1 MAREEHYSHGILQA
15 GDTQLTPEEQLKTIN
30 RGAAEIIT
38 EEELLR
44 KLRRS
49 KETGKPL
56 KIKAGFDPTAPDL
69 HIGSAVVLRKMKHF
83 QDLGHEAIFLI
94 GDFTGMIGDPSG
106 KTETRRLLSR
116 EEIAENA
123 KTYEKQIYKILDPDR
138 TRVVFNSEWC
148 GKMTFGDVIGLTSRY
163 TVARL
168 LERDDFAKRMAANQP
183 ISVLELLYPLV
194 QGYDSVALEADV
206 ELGGTDQK
214 FNLLVGRV
222 MQREYGQEPQVV
234 LTMPLLEGMDGVQ
247 KMSKSLGNHI
257 GINEPPDEIY
267 GKTMSI
273 ADELMWKYFA
283 LATEVPENEIEEM
296 KGQVESGSMHP
307 KQAKQRLA
315 REIVSLYHGQAEAL
329 AAEKGFERVFARKEL
344 PEAIPPLKLSRT
356 DLSNGKIWIIKL
368 LVRAG
373 FAQSNAEAR
382 RLIQQGGVK
391 INQQEITGDNHDIS
405 IRNGDVLQAGKR
417 RFAQVSIE

>member
-1 MAREEHYSHGILQA
+1 
-15 GDTQLTPEEQLKTIN
+15 LTPEEQLKIIN

-38 EEELLR
+38 EEELLK
-44 KLRRS
+44 KLRRA

-56 KIKAGFDPTAPDL
+56 RIKAGFDPTAPDL

-106 KTETRRLLSR
+106 ITETRRLLSR
-116 EEIAENA
+116 EE
-123 KTYEKQIYKILDPDR
+123 
-138 TRVVFNSEWC
+138 TRVVFNSQWC
-148 GKMTFGDVIGLTSRY
+148 GKMTFEDVIGLASRY

-183 ISVLELLYPLV
+183 VSVLELLYPLV

-222 MQREYGQEPQVV
+222 IQREYGQEPQVV

-247 KMSKSLGNHI
+247 KMSKSLGNDI

-283 LATEVPENEIEEM
+283 LATEVPEREIEEM
-296 KGQVESGSMHP
+296 KGRVESGAMHP

-315 REIVSLYHGQAEAL
+315 REIVTLYHGEANAL

-344 PEAIPPLKLSRT
+344 PEEIASLKLRRV
-356 DLSNGKIWIIKL
+356 DLSDGKIWIIKL

-382 RLIQQGGVK
+382 RLIQQGGVR
-391 INQQEITGDNHDIS
+391 INQQEITVDNYDID
-405 IRNGDVLQAGKR
+405 IKNGDVLQAGKR